1 MKPLRTRLEE
11 ARKRHGLPWEALER
25 DYLLS
30 WILASISK
38 VEALR
43 DTLVFKGGTALKKC
57 YFGDYRFS
65 EDLDFTAGGSAPT
78 GAAMETAMRE
88 VCATAVKLLDPYTPV
103 EIVCE
108 RHMERE
114 PHPSGQEAFDIRAR
128 FSWHRQLQTT
138 VMVEISLDEKLM
150 RPAPQRRVLHDYG
163 EPFDVQIPVYALEEI
178 VAEKLRAILQH
189 VRLLERRG
197 WVRSRARDYYDL
209 WRILGAYRDGLDTSG
224 FSTFLS
230 DKCALK
236 DVTFSG
242 PESFFPEAMLAAV
255 EKTWK
260 QWLGPLV
267 PALPP
272 YKTVIE
278 ELRPQIASLLGKKKR
293 DTLQNRKRLG
303 KLQ

>member
-1 MKPLRTRLEE
+1 LKPLRARLQE

-30 WILASISK
+30 WILAGISE

-43 DTLVFKGGTALKKC
+43 GTLVFKGGTALKKC

-65 EDLDFTAGGSAPT
+65 EDLDFTAVGSVPT
-78 GAAMETAMRE
+78 GPTMEAAMRE
-88 VCATAVKLLDPYTPV
+88 ACATAVKLLDPYAPV

-108 RHMERE
+108 RHVERE
-114 PHPSGQEAFDIRAR
+114 PHPAGQEAFDIRAR
-128 FSWHRQLQTT
+128 FPWHRQFQTT
-138 VMVEISLDEKLM
+138 VMVEAALDEKLM
-150 RPAPQRRVLHDYG
+150 RPAAPRLVLHDYG
-163 EPFDVQIPVYALEEI
+163 EPFKVQIPVYALDEI

-189 VRLLERRG
+189 MRSLERRG

-209 WRILGAYRDGLDTSG
+209 WRILGACRDSLDTSD
-224 FSTFLS
+224 FPAFLR

-236 DVTFSG
+236 AVTFSG
-242 PESFFPEAMLAAV
+242 PESFFPEAMLATV

-267 PALPP
+267 PSLPP

-278 ELRPQIASLLGKKKR
+278 ELRPQVDSLLGQEKR
-293 DTLQNRKRLG
+293 
-303 KLQ
+303 